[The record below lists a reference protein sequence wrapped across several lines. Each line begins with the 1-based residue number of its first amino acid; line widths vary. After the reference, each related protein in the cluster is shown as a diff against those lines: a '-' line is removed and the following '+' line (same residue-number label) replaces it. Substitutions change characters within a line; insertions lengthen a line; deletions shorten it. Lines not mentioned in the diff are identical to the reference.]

1 MNSSKRIKHLV
12 LSSNDLKMARN
23 EDFEGALENVISLNL
38 ANTQTYE
45 KVAESLTSLTLM
57 QILEQQFLL
66 TKAFS

>member
-1 MNSSKRIKHLV
+1 
-12 LSSNDLKMARN
+12 MARN
-23 EDFEGALENVISLNL
+23 EDFEGALENVTSLNL